1 VSTYEQIIAETT
13 DAVLTITLNRP
24 EKMNAWTPQM
34 MGELTSAITAANDD
48 PAIGAIVVTGAGRG
62 FCAGADIHVMDN
74 ASLESFRAFLLPFT
88 QLCSLIR
95 DFPKPTIAAIN
106 GVAVGG
112 GFELTLV
119 CDFRIAAR
127 SATLGSHEVNI
138 NQPMTNG
145 STYLLPR
152 LIGEGRAKLLGMSGE
167 IIDAAQAERIGLVSS
182 VVEDQ
187 GLTAAVEELVA
198 KLVSVGPIAVACVKE
213 CFARSRDVDIEA
225 AVIFENE
232 AATKCF
238 VSADQ
243 QEGLQAFLKKRKPRW
258 SGR

>member
-1 VSTYEQIIAETT
+1 LLYETRNQA
-13 DAVLTITLNRP
+13 AWITLNRP
-24 EKMNAWTPQM
+24 RLLNA
-34 MGELTSAITAANDD
+34 LSAEMLASIRRDYEAAGDD
-48 PAIGAIVVTGAGRG
+48 RDVRAIVITGAGRG

-74 ASLESFRAFLLPFT
+74 
-88 QLCSLIR
+88 
-95 DFPKPTIAAIN
+95 AIN

-127 SATLGSHEVNI
+127 SATIGSHEVNI

-145 STYLLPR
+145 STHLLPR
-152 LIGEGRAKLLGMSGE
+152 LIGEGRAKLLGMTGE
-167 IIDAAQAERIGLVSS
+167 IMTAEEAERIGLVNS
-182 VVEDQ
+182 VVEDRR
-187 GLTAAVEELVA
+187 LTSAVEELVA

-213 CFARSRDVDIEA
+213 CFARSRDVDIDA
-225 AVIFENE
+225 AVMFENE
-232 AATKCF
+232 AATRCF

-243 QEGLQAFLKKRKPRW
+243 QEGLQAFLEKREPRW

>member
-1 VSTYEQIIAETT
+1 MELKDVLYEIRAQA
-13 DAVLTITLNRP
+13 AWITLNRP
-24 EKMNAWTPQM
+24 RWLNALSAEM
-34 MGELTSAITAANDD
+34 LTSIRRALETAANDKD
-48 PAIGAIVVTGAGRG
+48 VRVVVITGAGRG

-88 QLCSLIR
+88 EVCTLIR
-95 DFPKPTIAAIN
+95 NFPKPTIAAIN

-127 SATLGSHEVNI
+127 SAKIGSHEVNI

-152 LIGEGRAKLLGMSGE
+152 LIGEGRAKFLGMTGE
-167 IIDAAQAERIGLVSS
+167 IISAEEAERIGLLNS
-182 VVEDQ
+182 VAEDQ
-187 GLTAAVEELVA
+187 GLTSAVEELIGKIA
-198 KLVSVGPIAVACVKE
+198 GVGPIAVSLVKE
-213 CFARSRDVDIEA
+213 CFARSRDVDIET
-225 AVIFENE
+225 AVMVENE

-243 QEGLQAFLKKRKPRW
+243 QEGLRAFLEKRNPRW
-258 SGR
+258 SNR

>member
-1 VSTYEQIIAETT
+1 MDLKDLAYETSNQA
-13 DAVLTITLNRP
+13 AWITLNRP
-24 EKMNAWTPQM
+24 RLLNALSAEM
-34 MGELTSAITAANDD
+34 LTSIREAFEAAADD
-48 PAIGAIVVTGAGRG
+48 KDVRAVVMTGAGRG

-88 QLCSLIR
+88 ELCTMIR
-95 DFPKPTIAAIN
+95 DFSKPTIAAIN

-127 SATLGSHEVNI
+127 SATIGSHEVNI

-152 LIGEGRAKLLGMSGE
+152 LIGEGRAKWLGMTGE
-167 IIDAAQAERIGLVSS
+167 IISAEEAERIGLVNST
-182 VVEDQ
+182 VEDHR
-187 GLTAAVEELVA
+187 LTSAVEELVA
-198 KLVSVGPIAVACVKE
+198 NFVSVGPIAVAHVKQ
-213 CFARSRDVDIEA
+213 CFARSRDVDIDT
-225 AVIFENE
+225 AVMFENE
-232 AATKCF
+232 AATACF

-243 QEGLQAFLKKRKPRW
+243 QEGLRAFLEKRKPHW
-258 SGR
+258 SGC

>member
-1 VSTYEQIIAETT
+1 MEFPDLLYETRNQA
-13 DAVLTITLNRP
+13 AWITLNRP
-24 EKMNAWTPQM
+24 RLLNA
-34 MGELTSAITAANDD
+34 LSAEMLAGLRRAYEAAGVR
-48 PAIGAIVVTGAGRG
+48 AVVITGAGRG

-88 QLCSLIR
+88 QLCLLIR
-95 DFPKPTIAAIN
+95 DLPKPTIAAIN

-152 LIGEGRAKLLGMSGE
+152 LIGEGRAKLLGMSG
-167 IIDAAQAERIGLVSS
+167 RS
-182 VVEDQ
+182 
-187 GLTAAVEELVA
+187 LTRRRPKEL
-198 KLVSVGPIAVACVKE
+198 G
-213 CFARSRDVDIEA
+213 
-225 AVIFENE
+225 
-232 AATKCF
+232 
-238 VSADQ
+238 
-243 QEGLQAFLKKRKPRW
+243 
-258 SGR
+258 

>member
-1 VSTYEQIIAETT
+1 
-13 DAVLTITLNRP
+13 
-24 EKMNAWTPQM
+24 
-34 MGELTSAITAANDD
+34 
-48 PAIGAIVVTGAGRG
+48 
-62 FCAGADIHVMDN
+62 MDN

-95 DFPKPTIAAIN
+95 NFPKPTIAAIN

-127 SATLGSHEVNI
+127 SATIGSHEVNI

-152 LIGEGRAKLLGMSGE
+152 LIGEGRAKLLGMTGE
-167 IIDAAQAERIGLVSS
+167 IIGAEEAGRIGLVNS
-182 VVEDQ
+182 VVEDRR
-187 GLTAAVEELVA
+187 LTSAVEELVA

-213 CFARSRDVDIEA
+213 CFTRSRNVDIDA
-225 AVIFENE
+225 AVMFENE

-243 QEGLQAFLKKRKPRW
+243 QEGLQGFLEKRKPSW

>member
-1 VSTYEQIIAETT
+1 MELKDLLYETRNQA
-13 DAVLTITLNRP
+13 AWITLNRP
-24 EKMNAWTPQM
+24 RLLNA
-34 MGELTSAITAANDD
+34 LSAEMLASIRRAYETAGDD
-48 PAIGAIVVTGAGRG
+48 RDVRAVVITGAGRG

-95 DFPKPTIAAIN
+95 NFPKPTIAAIN

-127 SATLGSHEVNI
+127 SATIGSHEVNI

-152 LIGEGRAKLLGMSGE
+152 LIGEGRAKLLGMTGE
-167 IIDAAQAERIGLVSS
+167 IIGAEEAETIGLVNS

-187 GLTAAVEELVA
+187 RLTSAVEELVA
-198 KLVSVGPIAVACVKE
+198 KLVSVGPVAVACVKE
-213 CFARSRDVDIEA
+213 CFARSRDVDIDA
-225 AVIFENE
+225 AVMFENE
-232 AATKCF
+232 AATRCF

-243 QEGLQAFLKKRKPRW
+243 QEGLQAFLEKREPRW

>member
-1 VSTYEQIIAETT
+1 MELKDLLYETRNQA
-13 DAVLTITLNRP
+13 AWITLNRP
-24 EKMNAWTPQM
+24 RLLNA
-34 MGELTSAITAANDD
+34 LSAEMLASIRRAYEAAGDD
-48 PAIGAIVVTGAGRG
+48 RDVRAIVITGAGRG

-95 DFPKPTIAAIN
+95 NFPKPTIAAIN

-127 SATLGSHEVNI
+127 SATIGSHEVNI

-145 STYLLPR
+145 STHLLPR
-152 LIGEGRAKLLGMSGE
+152 LIGEGRAKLLGMTGE
-167 IIDAAQAERIGLVSS
+167 IIAAEEAERIGLVNS
-182 VVEDQ
+182 VVEDRR
-187 GLTAAVEELVA
+187 LTSAVEELVA
-198 KLVSVGPIAVACVKE
+198 KLISVGPFAVACVKE
-213 CFARSRDVDIEA
+213 CFARSRDVDIDT
-225 AVIFENE
+225 AVMFENE
-232 AATKCF
+232 AATRCF

-243 QEGLQAFLKKRKPRW
+243 QEGLQAFLEKREPRW

>member
-1 VSTYEQIIAETT
+1 MELTDLIYETRNQA
-13 DAVLTITLNRP
+13 AWITLNRP
-24 EKMNAWTPQM
+24 RLLNA
-34 MGELTSAITAANDD
+34 LSAEMLAGLRRAYEAAGDD
-48 PAIGAIVVTGAGRG
+48 RNVRAVVITGAGRG

-74 ASLESFRAFLLPFT
+74 ASLESFRAFLLSFT

-106 GVAVGG
+106 GVAVGVVSSSPWSAI
-112 GFELTLV
+112 FESRA
-119 CDFRIAAR
+119 FRNSRLAR
-127 SATLGSHEVNI
+127 GQY

-243 QEGLQAFLKKRKPRW
+243 QEGLRAFLEKRKPRW